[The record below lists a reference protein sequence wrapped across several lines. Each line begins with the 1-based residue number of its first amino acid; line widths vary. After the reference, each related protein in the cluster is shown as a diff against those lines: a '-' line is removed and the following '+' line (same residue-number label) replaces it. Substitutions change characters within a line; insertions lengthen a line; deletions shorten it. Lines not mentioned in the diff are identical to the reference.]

1 MNYSINKKN
10 NTLVLKLYDLDINLN
25 DLIKNVPFK
34 FDYFILDLL
43 EFNRISDIIMENFI
57 KFGNITVSKES
68 FFVISKLSFNEKF
81 PVIPSVKEAFDLIEL
96 EEIQKQL

>member
-1 MNYSINKKN
+1 MNYSFNIKS
-10 NTLVLKLYDLDINLN
+10 NTLILKLYDLDLNLN
-25 DLIKNVPFK
+25 DIIKNIPFK

-68 FFVISKLSFNEKF
+68 FFAISKLSFNEKF

-96 EEIQKQL
+96 EEIQKKL

>member
-10 NTLVLKLYDLDINLN
+10 NTLVLKLYDLEINLN
-25 DLIKNVPFK
+25 DLIKKVPFK
-34 FDYFILDLL
+34 FNYFILDLL
-43 EFNRISDIIMENFI
+43 EFNHISDIIMENFI
-57 KFGNITVSKES
+57 KFGKITVSKES
-68 FFVISKLSFNEKF
+68 FFAISKLSFNKKF